1 MGRGNIFGRTSQ
13 LLDFTVDGFH
23 PGVLGL
29 LGLALEPHHDA
40 ARPLGARLAAARA
53 GRLLAR
59 GVLDVL
65 QLVHLERGLVVRD
78 DVPHSHLA
86 DAATESQVM
95 SSPLTHLR

>member
-53 GRLLAR
+53 GRLL
-59 GVLDVL
+59 VLDVL
-65 QLVHLERGLVVRD
+65 QLVHLERGLVVGN

-95 SSPLTHLR
+95 SSSLTHLR